1 MRGLLVILILGLLG
15 FGSNKLRTMGSDL
28 GSTVKRFR
36 RFLRTVEGSSATG
49 SEQVESTRPDA
60 EFPEVADAESV
71 RRKGD

>member
-15 FGSNKLRTMGSDL
+15 FGSNKLRTMGSEL

-36 RFLRTVEGSSATG
+36 RFLRAVEGSSATR

-60 EFPEVADAESV
+60 EFPEVADAERV